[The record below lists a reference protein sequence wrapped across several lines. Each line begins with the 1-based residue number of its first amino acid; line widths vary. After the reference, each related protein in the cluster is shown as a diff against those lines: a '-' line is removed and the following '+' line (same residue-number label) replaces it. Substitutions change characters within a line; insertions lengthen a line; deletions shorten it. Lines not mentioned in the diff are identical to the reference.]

1 VIGQVYATDREQ
13 PVDQV
18 KPLDVVLAE
27 DEYATPRFNLALFL
41 VFGILGLCL
50 AVVGVY
56 GVMSNAVAQQT
67 HEIGVRMALG
77 AGAGTVTRMVV
88 ARGARLLLLGV
99 GIGLAGS
106 AAAAR
111 FLAGQVWNVSALDP
125 MAFGLVS
132 LILLAAGL
140 LACVWPARRAGRI
153 DPIIAL
159 RTE

>member
-1 VIGQVYATDREQ
+1 
-13 PVDQV
+13 
-18 KPLDVVLAE
+18 
-27 DEYATPRFNLALFL
+27 